1 MNRWPIFLGFIG
13 VMVCW
18 IAFAMIFVFRGKPKG
33 GGSVRSENVSR
44 VGVIL
49 QSVSYSLAW
58 MTPRPYARPLLSNS
72 VWVGWIEA
80 IGAVVIAIASVW
92 LCKRAVD
99 TLGRN
104 WAVVAR
110 VTDEHEL
117 VRSGPYAR
125 IRNPIYFGMLG
136 MLIATILVMS
146 QWWGGLLA
154 LVVFHIGTMVRVR
167 SEERLLEAQF
177 GSKFEE
183 YKREVPAYIPRL
195 QI

>member
-1 MNRWPIFLGFIG
+1 MNRWPIVGFVG
-13 VMVCW
+13 VMACW
-18 IAFAMIFVFRGKPKG
+18 VAFALIFVFRRKRKG
-33 GGSVRSENVSR
+33 GGAERSENVSR
-44 VGVIL
+44 VGVVL

-58 MTPRPYARPLLSNS
+58 MTPRPYARPLLSNL

-80 IGAVVIAIASVW
+80 VAAVTIAIASVW

-117 VRSGPYAR
+117 VRSGPYSWV
-125 IRNPIYFGMLG
+125 RNPIYFGMLG

-146 QWWGGLLA
+146 RWWGGLIA
-154 LVVFHIGTMVRVR
+154 VIIFHVGTMVRVR
-167 SEERLLEAQF
+167 SEERLLAAQF
-177 GSKFEE
+177 GSKFED
-183 YKREVPAYIPRL
+183 YKREVPAYIPRFQL
-195 QI
+195 